1 MFTGSII
8 RSVQRKLDWA
18 WPRCRS
24 ALVLVRNC
32 YEHHLCMFHFLS
44 CIEVFQSP
52 FSSTFNF
59 SFLSTHLDIAVHLSL
74 LIRLHITYPYSKRQR
89 FKMSQIC
96 KFLSFCA
103 FAFRLGF
110 EKTGTKRRSNMTTTR
125 TPEDAIG
132 NGDKEMAKDERDFS
146 TICVIF
152 KARTRKTLK
161 IFISMNLKHLLCLQ
175 AVAFFS
181 WLAFFSLQIWRTQPE
196 YIFLSTFFSKFFHRI
211 DTQNRWIQ

>member
-1 MFTGSII
+1 MHVSLLFM
-8 RSVQRKLDWA
+8 
-18 WPRCRS
+18 
-24 ALVLVRNC
+24 
-32 YEHHLCMFHFLS
+32 HLN
-44 CIEVFQSP
+44 FQSP

-74 LIRLHITYPYSKRQR
+74 FIRLHITYPYSKRQR

-103 FAFRLGF
+103 FSFRLGF

-132 NGDKEMAKDERDFS
+132 NGDKEMANDERDFS

-161 IFISMNLKHLLCLQ
+161 IFISMNLKHLF
-175 AVAFFS
+175 VSSSRGSFFS
-181 WLAFFSLQIWRTQPE
+181 WLAFFPLQIWRTQPE
-196 YIFLSTFFSKFFHRI
+196 YIFLSSFFL
-211 DTQNRWIQ
+211 